1 MSVRCSHCYD
11 VGHNR
16 TTCPERKKRIQQL
29 RENGDTDHWMVREED
44 RRIAAKKN
52 RTTVR
57 RCSYCG
63 ETGHNRRS
71 CSELGMAKR
80 TFQKYQSR
88 FRNAIFNDMM
98 DRGLGVGAIIK
109 ITSREYDY
117 DIRDYADVEVHRMVT
132 SINWKG
138 INVNELYQRYGTSAI
153 ISLPLENLVAQRGW
167 THNTYPP
174 TPGVWWD
181 PADSVGARAGYHG
194 RVNFE
199 VVSPVPADTVLANR
213 PEPEWFSGEMGL
225 AAQFDK
231 DTTEAIANHWI
242 RYIEEISEFY
252 TFLKD

>member
-57 RCSYCG
+57 RCSYCN

-71 CSELGMAKR
+71 CSELGMVKR

-98 DRGLGVGAIIK
+98 DRGLGTGAIIK

-132 SINWKG
+132 GINWKG

-153 ISLPLENLVAQRGW
+153 ISLPLENLTTQRGW
-167 THNTYPP
+167 THNTYPS

-181 PADSVGARAGYHG
+181 PADSVGARTGYHG

-213 PEPEWFSGEMGL
+213 PAPEWFSGEMGL
-225 AAQFDK
+225 PGQFDK
-231 DTTEAIANHWI
+231 ETNQHLANHWLDSLKD
-242 RYIEEISEFY
+242 ISEFY